1 MVYSRLHT
9 WASANVFL
17 KCAHPQLSEEER
29 QNKQWLKKGSPSH
42 EAVKSVV
49 LDKKLLKDICK
60 LSQFCHTGILEVYQW
75 RIQDSHQGQAR
86 SVRFGNDVTS

>member
-17 KCAHPQLSEEER
+17 KCAHPQLSEEVR

-49 LDKKLLKDICK
+49 LDKKLLKDVCK
-60 LSQFCHTGILEVYQW
+60 LSQFCHTGILEVYH
-75 RIQDSHQGQAR
+75 SLLLK
-86 SVRFGNDVTS
+86 